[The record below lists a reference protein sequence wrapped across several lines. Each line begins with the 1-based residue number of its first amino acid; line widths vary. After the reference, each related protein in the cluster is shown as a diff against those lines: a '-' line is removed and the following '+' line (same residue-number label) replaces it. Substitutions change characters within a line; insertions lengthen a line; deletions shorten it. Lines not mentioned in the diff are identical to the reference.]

1 MNVTLET
8 PRLILREISANK
20 DDLAAYLGWLR
31 DTQNNSFIQSAKIN
45 YGLEELV
52 DFIEA
57 INLDANAL
65 LLGIFLVEEDK
76 FIGTLKV
83 QPIDFPDST
92 AWLGIM
98 IGSPESR
105 GLGYGREA
113 LERVL
118 SYLFNSLQIREV
130 FLGVDL
136 KNIPAISLYKSLGF
150 SEYKTEINSVVMRKT
165 NIT

>member
-1 MNVTLET
+1 
-8 PRLILREISANK
+8 
-20 DDLAAYLGWLR
+20 
-31 DTQNNSFIQSAKIN
+31 
-45 YGLEELV
+45 
-52 DFIEA
+52 
-57 INLDANAL
+57 
-65 LLGIFLVEEDK
+65 
-76 FIGTLKV
+76 
-83 QPIDFPDST
+83 
-92 AWLGIM
+92 M

-150 SEYKTEINSVVMRKT
+150 SEYKTEINSMVMRKT